1 MNGVMEVLEKGSKAI
16 TDRFGWNKIVDYI
29 AEAFRFTLDEKERLR
44 NHKLAKLIAALPFL
58 AGCKDPLRT
67 AGSHLGTYILS
78 VRVKDPCNARPSDD
92 EYLLRRLELIGNFIG
107 GDKEIIQRGMN
118 LIALCMISDYAR
130 DVEED
135 KILGKYN
142 PVAAGVLDYEKE
154 KERLIREIE
163 SVPCPDMDKIFSVMA
178 GVKTFWLL

>member
-1 MNGVMEVLEKGSKAI
+1 MNSVLEVLEKGSKAI
-16 TDRFGWNKIVDYI
+16 TDRFGWNTIVDSI

-67 AGSHLGTYILS
+67 AGCHLGTYILS
-78 VRVKDPCNARPSDD
+78 IRVKDPCNARPSDD

-135 KILGKYN
+135 KMLGKYN
-142 PVAAGVLDYEKE
+142 PVSAGVLDYEKE

-163 SVPCPDMDKIFSVMA
+163 SVPCPDMDKIFSAMA